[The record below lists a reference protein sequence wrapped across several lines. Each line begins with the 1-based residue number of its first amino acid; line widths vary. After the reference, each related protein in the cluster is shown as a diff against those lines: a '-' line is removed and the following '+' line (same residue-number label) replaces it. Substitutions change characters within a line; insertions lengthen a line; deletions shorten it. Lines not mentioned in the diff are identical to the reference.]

1 MTVGRVFTKNDE
13 RLVEKEIVDLLLKK
27 DVSYAQAKRILKNAD
42 KRIKNIPI
50 SDSMGK
56 NQ

>member
-1 MTVGRVFTKNDE
+1 MTAGRVFTKNDE